1 MLRHR
6 AIDKICWM
14 AAVFSLILVMFF
26 GAAAS
31 CGWISKSDS
40 IDYENRL
47 FDTSRVHTID
57 IVMEDWEGFLDKATS
72 EEYASCTL
80 VIDGET
86 YGDVGIRGKGNTSLS
101 QVAAYGNDRYSFKVE
116 FDHYSPGRS
125 YHGLDKLSLNNLI
138 SDNTYMKDYLCY
150 QMMQAAGAV
159 SSLCSFAYITVNGED
174 WGLYLAVEGVEDGF
188 LARNYGSD
196 HGNLYKPDSMDFG
209 GGRGNGAGFQM
220 EEFEKEFMREDRQHP
235 KEDGVRPPEGLGEM
249 GPPEG
254 FTENPEAEGPNPP
267 GRQGDGSP
275 MGGGFGGM
283 GSSDVKLQYIDD
295 DPESYPNIFGNAKTD
310 VTKADKARLI
320 ASLKRLGEGE
330 ELEKTVDAE
339 AVIRYFAAHN
349 FVCNSDSYTGTMV
362 HNYYLYEEDRVL
374 SMLPWDYNLAFGGMG
389 TVGGGAGKEP
399 RDAAGGE
406 TARGDFLEEDSATAE
421 VNRPI
426 DSLAED
432 GDLESRPMAAWI
444 FENEEYTALYH
455 QCYAEFVETFFES
468 GYFEEMLEETIA
480 LIAPFVEKDPTAF
493 CSYEEFLAGAETLR
507 QFCLLRAES
516 VSGQLQG
523 TIPSTLEGQEADKTA
538 FVDASHI
545 SLSDMGVFSGGGPG
559 GRHSDAASGVRTPAF
574 GDRF

>member
-116 FDHYSPGRS
+116 FDHYSSGRS

-362 HNYYLYEEDRVL
+362 HNYYLYEED
-374 SMLPWDYNLAFGGMG
+374 
-389 TVGGGAGKEP
+389 
-399 RDAAGGE
+399 
-406 TARGDFLEEDSATAE
+406 
-421 VNRPI
+421 
-426 DSLAED
+426 
-432 GDLESRPMAAWI
+432 
-444 FENEEYTALYH
+444 
-455 QCYAEFVETFFES
+455 
-468 GYFEEMLEETIA
+468 
-480 LIAPFVEKDPTAF
+480 
-493 CSYEEFLAGAETLR
+493 
-507 QFCLLRAES
+507 
-516 VSGQLQG
+516 
-523 TIPSTLEGQEADKTA
+523 
-538 FVDASHI
+538 
-545 SLSDMGVFSGGGPG
+545 GV
-559 GRHSDAASGVRTPAF
+559 H
-574 GDRF
+574 